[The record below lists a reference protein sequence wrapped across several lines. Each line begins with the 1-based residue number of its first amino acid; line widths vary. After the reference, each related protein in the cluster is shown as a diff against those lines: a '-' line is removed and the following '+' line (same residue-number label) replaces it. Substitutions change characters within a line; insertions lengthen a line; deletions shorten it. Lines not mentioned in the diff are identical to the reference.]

1 MGLSKALLVEDDAHV
16 FEIFK
21 VSNSVFHPCTG
32 HYEKC
37 RDEDPVLAKK
47 RDPGLR
53 ISNSQ
58 IKEDF

>member
-32 HYEKC
+32 HYEKY
-37 RDEDPVLAKK
+37 RDEDPVLAKNP
-47 RDPGLR
+47 DPGLR